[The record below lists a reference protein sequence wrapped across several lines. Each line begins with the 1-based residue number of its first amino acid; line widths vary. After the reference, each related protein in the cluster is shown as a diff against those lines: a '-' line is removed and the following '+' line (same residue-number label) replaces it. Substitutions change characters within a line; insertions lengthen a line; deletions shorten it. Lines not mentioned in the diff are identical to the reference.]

1 MENKKVA
8 VLFLMFKRMTAV
20 EAFRPIKEYK
30 PDKLYIAA
38 DGPRDT
44 IQGEKEECERARKA
58 VLDMIDWPCE
68 VKTLFRDNNLGCTD
82 AVYGGISWFF
92 ENEEYGIINE
102 DDVVISPDFF
112 RMCEELLP
120 LYRDEDRIML
130 ISSRNHSGR
139 YLESDEYVFAYFANI
154 WGWASWRRAWIRND
168 NTFDGWKGY
177 SKWKLIKR
185 FGLFQGLMTIRYYN
199 LCSNPNK
206 RLNSWDYTWS
216 YVINRLDA
224 VVICPKVNLS
234 TNVGIGVSGSTNYS
248 VNDEDPYRQ
257 LAVGNIKW
265 PLSLNSSISIDK
277 QQILDDRKDFFR
289 VRMIGLRKKM
299 KKYLG
304 LKIE

>member
-8 VLFLMFKRMTAV
+8 VLFLMFKRMEAV

-68 VKTLFRDNNLGCTD
+68 VKTLFRDKNLGCTD

-112 RMCEELLP
+112 RMCEGLLP
-120 LYRDEDRIML
+120 LYRDENRIML

-168 NTFDGWKGY
+168 NTFDGWEGY

-206 RLNSWDYTWS
+206 KLNSWDYTWS

-257 LAVGNIKW
+257 LAVGKIKW
-265 PLSLNSSISIDK
+265 PLSLKSSISIDK

-289 VRMIGLRKKM
+289 LRMIGLRKKM

-304 LKIE
+304 LKME